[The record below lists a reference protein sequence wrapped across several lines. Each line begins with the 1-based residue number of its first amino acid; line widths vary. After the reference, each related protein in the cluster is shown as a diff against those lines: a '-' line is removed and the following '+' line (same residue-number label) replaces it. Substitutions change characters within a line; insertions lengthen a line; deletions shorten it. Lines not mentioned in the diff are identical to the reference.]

1 MIKTILLSVR
11 KAFALVA
18 TITGFLAFS
27 AAPAAAAV
35 LLVDGNGQLTGA
47 TGVDVGGT
55 LFDVT
60 FVDGT
65 CAALFD
71 GCDEASDFAFN
82 DQATATLAAQALF
95 DQVFIDGPAG
105 NFETNLSSIFGC
117 GSPIFCEALVPF
129 LTRGSS
135 FDAVAAFNSNFEIFN
150 PIDLREFISAQND
163 LSQLDSNVFASFT
176 EQGVSEVP
184 LPAAAWMFLAG
195 LGGLSAARRKKRA
208 KNSKEL

>member
-1 MIKTILLSVR
+1 MIKNIGLSVR

-55 LFDVT
+55 LYDVT
-60 FVDGT
+60 FVDGSCIT
-65 CAALFD
+65 VFD
-71 GCDEASDFAFN
+71 GCNEASDFAFS
-82 DQATATLAAQALF
+82 DQATAELAAQALL

-105 NFETNLSSIFGC
+105 NFDTDFSSIFGC
-117 GSPIFCEALVPF
+117 GSPIFCDALVPF

-135 FDAVAAFNSNFEIFN
+135 FDAIRATNDEFEILDEISLSDFIN
-150 PIDLREFISAQND
+150 AQGDFSQIDS
-163 LSQLDSNVFASFT
+163 SVFASFT
-176 EQGVSEVP
+176 EQSVSEVP
-184 LPAAAWMFLAG
+184 LPAAAWVFLAG
-195 LGGLSAARRKKRA
+195 LGGLSAARRKKRVAA
-208 KNSKEL
+208 K

>member
-1 MIKTILLSVR
+1 MIKNIGLSVR

-55 LFDVT
+55 LYDVT
-60 FVDGT
+60 FVDGSGIT
-65 CAALFD
+65 VFD
-71 GCDEASDFAFN
+71 GCNEASDFAFS
-82 DQATATLAAQALF
+82 DQATAELAAQALL

-105 NFETNLSSIFGC
+105 NFDTDFSSIFGC
-117 GSPIFCEALVPF
+117 GSPIFCDALVPF

-135 FDAVAAFNSNFEIFN
+135 FDAIRATNDEFEILDEISLSDFIN
-150 PIDLREFISAQND
+150 AQGDFSQIDS
-163 LSQLDSNVFASFT
+163 SVFASFT
-176 EQGVSEVP
+176 EQSVSEVP
-184 LPAAAWMFLAG
+184 LPAAAWVFLAG
-195 LGGLSAARRKKRA
+195 LGGLSAARRKKRVAA
-208 KNSKEL
+208 K

>member
-95 DQVFIDGPAG
+95 DQVFIG
-105 NFETNLSSIFGC
+105 NFDFTPNLTLGC
-117 GSPIFCEALVPF
+117 GDAESCRPLVPF
-129 LTRGSS
+129 ETRANPFNGNIN
-135 FDAVAAFNSNFEIFN
+135 FDAVQAINSFQSRDDEILLFD
-150 PIDLREFISAQND
+150 IISRFSDFSRVND
-163 LSQLDSNVFASFT
+163 TVFASFT

-184 LPAAAWMFLAG
+184 LPAAAWMFLVG
-195 LGGLSAARRKKRA
+195 LGGLSAARRKKRVAA
-208 KNSKEL
+208 K

>member
-1 MIKTILLSVR
+1 MFKTIGLSVR

-27 AAPAAAAV
+27 AMPAAAAV

-47 TGVDVGGT
+47 NGVDVGGT

-65 CAALFD
+65 CIALFD
-71 GCDEASDFAFN
+71 GCDAASDFDFT
-82 DQATATLAAQALF
+82 DQATAELAAQALLN
-95 DQVFIDGPAG
+95 QVFIDGPAG
-105 NFETNLSSIFGC
+105 NFDTDFSSIFGC
-117 GSPIFCEALVPF
+117 GSPVFCEALVPF

-135 FDAVAAFNSNFEIFN
+135 FDAIGATNDEFEFLDEISLL
-150 PIDLREFISAQND
+150 DFINAQND
-163 LSQLDSNVFASFT
+163 FSQIDSSVFASFT
-176 EQGVSEVP
+176 EQSVSEVP

-195 LGGLSAARRKKRA
+195 LGGLSAARRKKRVTA
-208 KNSKEL
+208 